1 MREWPE
7 QGHGGLD
14 VLFYA
19 PADWC
24 CPPRHDAHTVFYLF
38 FLLPSAFLSPLRP
51 AIRAELSSNTSG
63 WVVPVFSANLHE
75 IRAYNRLAG
84 MARGAVLLLLQ
95 VWGAE
100 CMAGMVLG
108 TKLLTQC
115 VGRGMGRLVEVRDM
129 GFS

>member
-1 MREWPE
+1 MGDLTSYFTLQQIGVALRDMM
-7 QGHGGLD
+7 HI
-14 VLFYA
+14 V
-19 PADWC
+19 
-24 CPPRHDAHTVFYLF
+24 HTVFYLF

-108 TKLLTQC
+108 TKLLMQC
-115 VGRGMGRLVEVRDM
+115 VGRGMGRTR
-129 GFS
+129 GG